1 MTKTAHSLGDEG
13 LRDQLQILSFIIYME
28 VFTINVALLN
38 SYYGNLGSLKNKF
51 YKNQD
56 LESFN
61 PQITTTYSGAI

>member
-38 SYYGNLGSLKNKF
+38 SYYDNLGSLKNKF
-51 YKNQD
+51 YKK
-56 LESFN
+56 
-61 PQITTTYSGAI
+61 TRT